1 MLNKLRMSLNIRF
14 LVHFLVFLLKNLVV
28 FARNEISRI
37 TAIIT
42 RIKAIIVE
50 NRRNIP
56 IKINGVR
63 IEIQSL
69 LDRDIRTFRLR
80 NIKIAIPNPM

>member
-1 MLNKLRMSLNIRF
+1 LNIRF
-14 LVHFLVFLLKNLVV
+14 SVYFLLFLPKSLVV
-28 FARNEISRI
+28 FASKEISKI

-42 RIKAIIVE
+42 RTKAIIVE

-69 LDRDIRTFRLR
+69 FDREMRTFRLR
-80 NIKIAIPNPM
+80 NIKTAIASPI

>member
-1 MLNKLRMSLNIRF
+1 MPKS
-14 LVHFLVFLLKNLVV
+14 LVV
-28 FARNEISRI
+28 FASKEISRI

-50 NRRNIP
+50 NRRNMA
-56 IKINGVR
+56 IKINGVS

-69 LDRDIRTFRLR
+69 LDKEMRTFRLR
-80 NIKIAIPNPM
+80 NIKTAIANPIQKSNFNNKPIEKLYKA